1 MNRKVVEALFWKEWR
16 ETRRRWMVFLLI
28 FHLPVF
34 VVLGRLSLDGALR
47 TQVFANANDFN
58 IGKNLLDIV
67 VVQGLFSLT
76 VGLFLIAFHAAGIVA
91 PELKNRQIHFLFNLP
106 VKRSLILAIKFF
118 FAMAASMTLYFS
130 SLQLFNRK
138 EFM

>member
-91 PELKNRQIHFLFNLP
+91 PETEEP
-106 VKRSLILAIKFF
+106 ADP
-118 FAMAASMTLYFS
+118 FS
-130 SLQLFNRK
+130 F
-138 EFM
+138 